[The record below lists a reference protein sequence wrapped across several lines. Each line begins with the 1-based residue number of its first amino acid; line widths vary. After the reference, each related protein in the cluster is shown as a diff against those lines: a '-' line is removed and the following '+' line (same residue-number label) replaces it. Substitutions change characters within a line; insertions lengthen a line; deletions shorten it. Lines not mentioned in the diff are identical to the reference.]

1 MDSIKKAL
9 FHGVRLIPVLPS
21 KNTKYNRALRQAQ
34 EPVLE
39 VVPRLTDGWTVIDY
53 KRELPAG
60 WDSHVTPEGDSYWS
74 DGDRKIVSHADP
86 RKPVVANLI
95 DTAYENVRENIED
108 RQDVEIFF
116 NTSQEAPETPT
127 SGALEYY
134 VVSHPTRQIFW
145 TEDVK
150 AEKIGIGQVSSP
162 AQLKSALTPEYW
174 THMDYFPCHRAVDGA
189 AEEELQNI
197 LRHGAVDDMTAPGS
211 TFPYSA
217 KECRQY
223 LSLIEGFKNSS
234 GAPAQSAYKTS
245 SLARIWA
252 SITRVRHIN
261 GYGLKCPRL
270 DRLQGLEDYSFTQAR
285 RSFHLGFAELACFN
299 MPRQLFARMTAL
311 WNGRIVYQRHWHT
324 LFDELRR
331 EWELMALISIATV
344 IASLSLMAM
353 TQAPVSIFQII
364 VPSITGVAAVLSVLL
379 HRVHQRGGLGTA
391 ADISA
396 YISYAENY
404 SHGLRGLSIVL
415 SLPRALTVWGIV
427 LLQVALA
434 TDIST
439 HNQGRNHWDKVAV
452 IGAIPIMII
461 LLALSFFRFPV

>member
-1 MDSIKKAL
+1 MESIKNAL
-9 FHGVRLIPVLPS
+9 FRGVRLIPVLPS
-21 KNTKYNRALRQAQ
+21 KNMKYNRPLGQGD
-34 EPVLE
+34 EPVLD
-39 VVPRLTDGWTVIDY
+39 VVPRLSDGWTVVEHNG
-53 KRELPAG
+53 ELPAG

-86 RKPVVANLI
+86 RKPVVATLI
-95 DTAYENVRENIED
+95 DKAYENVRENIED

-134 VVSHPTRQIFW
+134 VVNHPTRQIFW

-150 AEKIGIGQVSSP
+150 ADKIGIGQVSSQ
-162 AQLKSALTPEYW
+162 AQLKSALMPEYW

-189 AEEELQNI
+189 AEEELKNI

-223 LSLIEGFKNSS
+223 LSLIEGFQNSS

-245 SLARIWA
+245 SIARIWA

-261 GYGLKCPRL
+261 GYGLKHPRL
-270 DRLQGLEDYSFTQAR
+270 DRLQGLEEYSFAQAR
-285 RSFHLGFAELACFN
+285 RSLKLRFAELACFN

-344 IASLSLMAM
+344 IASITLMVV
-353 TQAPVSIFQII
+353 TQVPASIFQII
-364 VPSITGVAAVLSVLL
+364 VPSTAGVAAVLSILL
-379 HRVHQRGGLGTA
+379 HRVHQRGGLATA

-404 SHGLRGLSIVL
+404 RYGLRGLSVVL

-427 LLQVALA
+427 FLQVALV
-434 TDIST
+434 TEITT
-439 HNQGRNHWDKVAV
+439 HNQGTHQWDKVAV
-452 IGAIPIMII
+452 AGAIPVMLI